1 MQLFRLL
8 NTLEHEVLQG
18 TTRREIR
25 KVTNDSRKVEAEDV
39 FVCVRGYRSDGHDKI
54 PEAIEKGAGTIIVE
68 NSFYMNCGQDITVV
82 AVPDTR
88 YALAILSAVQ
98 YGYPSEKIKI
108 IGITGTKGKSTVAC
122 MLHQI
127 LNYTGHKTGLI
138 GTIQVDTG
146 KQIYKTPNTTPES
159 LELQRYLREMVD
171 AGCEYAVM
179 EVSSQG
185 LKLQR
190 AAGIVFEVGIFTNM
204 GRDHIGPTEHLDF
217 NEYLSCKKELFNRCK
232 IGIGNIDDPYYEDMF
247 ADTAYKKITYS
258 IKSPKADY
266 FADHIHMGRY
276 DSTYGSTYMCKENGR
291 EYKIDLLIPGE
302 FNIYNSLAVI
312 AALRYLGI
320 KQGQI
325 IEGMKNVNIP
335 GRMEKINDCM
345 LYIDYAHNGMSLK
358 SVLITLRVYRP
369 GRIIVIFGCGG
380 NRAKERRYEMG
391 ETAGKYADFTI
402 ITTDN
407 PRYESPEH
415 IIKDIEKGMKK
426 TKGSYKI
433 IPDRQEAIYYAIQ
446 NQQPGDVILIAG
458 KGHEVYQEIK
468 GVRYEMDD
476 RRLVREALQRLKE

>member
-1 MQLFRLL
+1 
-8 NTLEHEVLQG
+8 
-18 TTRREIR
+18 
-25 KVTNDSRKVEAEDV
+25 
-39 FVCVRGYRSDGHDKI
+39 
-54 PEAIEKGAGTIIVE
+54 
-68 NSFYMNCGQDITVV
+68 
-82 AVPDTR
+82 
-88 YALAILSAVQ
+88 
-98 YGYPSEKIKI
+98 
-108 IGITGTKGKSTVAC
+108 
-122 MLHQI
+122 
-127 LNYTGHKTGLI
+127 
-138 GTIQVDTG
+138 
-146 KQIYKTPNTTPES
+146 
-159 LELQRYLREMVD
+159 
-171 AGCEYAVM
+171 
-179 EVSSQG
+179 
-185 LKLQR
+185 
-190 AAGIVFEVGIFTNM
+190 
-204 GRDHIGPTEHLDF
+204 
-217 NEYLSCKKELFNRCK
+217 
-232 IGIGNIDDPYYEDMF
+232 
-247 ADTAYKKITYS
+247 
-258 IKSPKADY
+258 
-266 FADHIHMGRY
+266 
-276 DSTYGSTYMCKENGR
+276 
-291 EYKIDLLIPGE
+291 
-302 FNIYNSLAVI
+302 LAVI

-320 KQGQI
+320 KQVQI

-415 IIKDIEKGMKK
+415 IIKDIERGMKK

-458 KGHEVYQEIK
+458 KGHEDYQEIK